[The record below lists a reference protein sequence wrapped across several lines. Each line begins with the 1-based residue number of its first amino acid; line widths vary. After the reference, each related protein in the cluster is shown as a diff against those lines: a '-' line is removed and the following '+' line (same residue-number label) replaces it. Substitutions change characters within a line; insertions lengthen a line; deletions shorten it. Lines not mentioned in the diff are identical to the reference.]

1 MTLSKLWHVKSSW
14 PVKSG
19 HPAEVNQKQ
28 RHLPWRP
35 LCARLPNRLVRLK
48 PCWMRSPLAVSTSL
62 KSPEFQFDVIIFD
75 EASQVLPWDAIG
87 AIGRD
92 KSPNRKRHSHL
103 VEMVHQSNRFPNS
116 AWRFHVVSRPF
127 RTSAGEKTLIPVK
140 RAKSGVLNV
149 TRVVTRCRCMA
160 ATNRAS

>member
-1 MTLSKLWHVKSSW
+1 M
-14 PVKSG
+14 
-19 HPAEVNQKQ
+19 
-28 RHLPWRP
+28 
-35 LCARLPNRLVRLK
+35 
-48 PCWMRSPLAVSTSL
+48 MSPLAVSTYL
-62 KSPEFQFDVIIFD
+62 ESPEFQFDVVIFD

-92 KSPNRKRHSHL
+92 KSSNRKRHSRL
-103 VEMVHQSNRFPNS
+103 VETVHQSNRFPNS
-116 AWRFHVVSRPF
+116 SWRFHAVSRPF
-127 RTSAGEKTLIPVK
+127 KTSAGEKTLIPVK